1 MYHDKIEGL
10 TEMVFAKSVVKKD
23 SKHANIAGKGPGE
36 QVELV
41 GVDAVRSLQGR
52 LLALGLIKGAMITV
66 ISNEGS
72 GPLLIKVG
80 ESRLTIGRGMA
91 ERIQVR

>member
-1 MYHDKIEGL
+1 
-10 TEMVFAKSVVKKD
+10 MVSCESVRQKNRTRA
-23 SKHANIAGKGPGE
+23 SIAGISSGK

-41 GVDAVRSLQGR
+41 GVDAGCNLRGR
-52 LLALGLIKGAMITV
+52 LLALGFIKGSIITV
-66 ISNEGS
+66 ISNEGN

-91 ERIQVR
+91 ERIEVR

>member
-1 MYHDKIEGL
+1 
-10 TEMVFAKSVVKKD
+10 MVFVKAKVKKNYTLT
-23 SKHANIAGKGPGE
+23 NIASTRPGK

-41 GVDAVRSLQGR
+41 GVDAGRNLRGR
-52 LLALGLIKGAMITV
+52 LLALGFIKGSIITV
-66 ISNEGS
+66 ISNEGN

-91 ERIQVR
+91 ESIQVR

>member
-1 MYHDKIEGL
+1 MASAD
-10 TEMVFAKSVVKKD
+10 A
-23 SKHANIAGKGPGE
+23 SKNKHIMLANIAGMRPGE
-36 QVELV
+36 QAELLN
-41 GVDAVRSLQGR
+41 VDAGRSLRSR

>member
-1 MYHDKIEGL
+1 MICAESLDN
-10 TEMVFAKSVVKKD
+10 
-23 SKHANIAGKGPGE
+23 KHAVLACIASISPGKE
-36 QVELV
+36 VELV
-41 GVDAVRSLQGR
+41 GVDAGRSLQGR
-52 LLALGLIKGAMITV
+52 LLALGLIKGAMVTV
-66 ISNEGS
+66 IANEGS